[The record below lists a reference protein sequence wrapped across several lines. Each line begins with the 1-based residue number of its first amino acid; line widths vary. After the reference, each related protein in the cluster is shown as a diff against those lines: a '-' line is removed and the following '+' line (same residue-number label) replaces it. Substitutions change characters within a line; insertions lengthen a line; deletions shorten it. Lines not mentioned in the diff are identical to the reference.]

1 MTLSRPTRPRPAAGR
16 NACLVPCRDA
26 CHRSWLCTTS
36 PLWRPPM
43 STSRP
48 PSFPPPACSRQ
59 VNRRFGVVPAD
70 TGSAFVPYLGPPET
84 LKNILCLHHAR
95 TVRRDNTI
103 DFKRLGLQLPAA
115 PHQPNYFKTQ
125 VNLHEYADLPAA
137 GRWQCGGIPRPQT
150 TGHLR
155 QSGQTD
161 P

>member
-1 MTLSRPTRPRPAAGR
+1 MATANEYLKTPFIPT
-16 NACLVPCRDA
+16 
-26 CHRSWLCTTS
+26 
-36 PLWRPPM
+36 
-43 STSRP
+43 
-48 PSFPPPACSRQ
+48 F
-59 VNRRFGVVPAD
+59 NRRFGVVPAD
-70 TGSAFVPYLGPPET
+70 TGSAFVPYLGPPDT

-150 TGHLR
+150 TGRLR